1 VERVLE
7 LLPDP
12 FTRRNY
18 ERLMRVSAW
27 TSGKFVRELER
38 RGRRRWTTGPRP
50 FDAGSQL
57 RCWVLLEPALLTER

>member
-12 FTRRNY
+12 FTRQDC

-27 TSGKFVRELER
+27 TSRKFVRGMER
-38 RGRRRWTTGPRP
+38 RGLVRAERDGEVVVYYRSRP
-50 FDAGSQL
+50 N
-57 RCWVLLEPALLTER
+57 